1 MPLFGK
7 ISYPLSFHF
16 YLLLCRPDHGPAQQ
30 QPAEGEERRPHGQQH
45 RRRVPGDA
53 ARNCP
58 KAARASTAARPAEVV
73 PSQLISGTLPK
84 ISTSGTVTE
93 IRMVQNLFSRQYRA
107 EQNCPRAASIQPT
120 AAEKIAPRTRPPIP
134 APAEG
139 PS

>member
-45 RRRVPGDA
+45 RRRVPGGCGQELSESRQDLH
-53 ARNCP
+53 RRP
-58 KAARASTAARPAEVV
+58 PAEVV

>member
-45 RRRVPGDA
+45 RRRVPGGCGQELSES
-53 ARNCP
+53 RQGLH
-58 KAARASTAARPAEVV
+58 RRPEVV

>member
-45 RRRVPGDA
+45 RRRVPGGCGQELSES
-53 ARNCP
+53 RQGLH
-58 KAARASTAARPAEVV
+58 RPAEVV

>member
-45 RRRVPGDA
+45 RRRVPGGCGQELSESRQGLHRRPPGGGGA
-53 ARNCP
+53 QPANQRH
-58 KAARASTAARPAEVV
+58 TA
-73 PSQLISGTLPK
+73 K